1 MDMSAS
7 VVLPDGWE
15 GSVREA
21 LAGSPRPESAAG
33 SLRLLGA
40 GMDSVA
46 LLLEWGGGEYVLRLP
61 QDPHGAEG
69 IAREARLLPELAD
82 RLPVPIPRFLFTAP
96 NPLGPGEFCVYPAVP
111 GESLSEEHWHERGLP
126 DRPEIHRRV
135 AESLE
140 GVHAFPVDRARELGI
155 RTWDLRGEFGDD
167 LKTVRAE
174 VIPLLSRSDAAL
186 LLSAWEHYLD
196 DDANFAYRPTLI
208 HADVSLDHLL
218 VTGSEITG
226 LIDFGDVAIGDPDY
240 DLCYL
245 YPEAGREFVEGV
257 QRCRG
262 TELTPRTEAKLRFW
276 ACADPALDVLHA
288 QEHDMP
294 EFLNQRLLVLSEA
307 LARYQSR

>member
-1 MDMSAS
+1 MSAS
-7 VVLPDGWE
+7 VVLPDGWA
-15 GSVREA
+15 GRVREA
-21 LAGSPRPESAAG
+21 LAGSPRPELADG
-33 SLRLLGA
+33 ELQLLGA

-46 LLLEWGGGEYVLRLP
+46 LLVEWGEGEYVLRLP

-69 IAREARLLPELAD
+69 IAREHRLLPELAA
-82 RLPVPIPRFLFTAP
+82 RLPLPIPRFLFTAP

-111 GESLSEEHWHERGLP
+111 GESLSEEQWHERGLL
-126 DRPEIHRRV
+126 DRPEIHRRI

-155 RTWDLRGEFGDD
+155 RTWDLRGEFADD
-167 LKTVRAE
+167 LKTIRAE
-174 VIPLLSRSDAAL
+174 VIPLLDRSDAAL
-186 LLSAWEHYLD
+186 LLAAWERYLD
-196 DDANFAYRPTLI
+196 DDANFGYRPTLI

-218 VTGSEITG
+218 VTGVEITG
-226 LIDFGDVAIGDPDY
+226 LIDFGDVTIGDPDY

-245 YPEAGREFVEGV
+245 YPEAGHDFVGRV

-288 QEHDMP
+288 QEHDLP
-294 EFLNQRLLVLSEA
+294 EFRHQRLRVLSEA
-307 LARYQSR
+307 LARYQNR